1 MEAIHR
7 AGVEDVQIGTD
18 EQKPQVANVGGS
30 R

>member
-18 EQKPQVANVGGS
+18 ERKPADTGA

>member
-18 EQKPQVANVGGS
+18 EQKPQGAQAGRV

>member
-7 AGVEDVQIGTD
+7 AGVEDVQIGTE
-18 EQKPQVANVGGS
+18 EQKPQPGQSGKA